1 MSDGATGV
9 SPVGRAREAAR
20 RSVWAQVTS
29 MLLVIDV
36 GNTNTVLGVFAR
48 VVKVHPGSE
57 EASNGARYERLVAQW
72 RVATVLSHT
81 VDEYGV
87 LFRSLFSMD
96 SLDASG
102 IRGIVISSVVPPLDS
117 TLRQVCERYFKLKP
131 LFIEPGVRTGMP
143 VHYENPAEV
152 GADRIVNGV
161 AAFEKYGGP
170 CVVVDF
176 GTATTFDCVSAKGE
190 YMGGVICPGIGI
202 SADALFQRTAR
213 LPRVDIRKPAR
224 VIGSTTVGSLQ
235 SGLYYGYL
243 GLVDGILEE
252 LLNEMG
258 KDSQVI
264 ATGGLASLIG
274 TASKYIKH
282 VDDYLTLEGLR
293 IIWER
298 NLAAKPGK
306 AAKPADEIAKAAK
319 PRSSSR

>member
-9 SPVGRAREAAR
+9 SPVSRAREAAQ

-36 GNTNTVLGVFAR
+36 GNTNTVLGVFGR
-48 VVKVHPGSE
+48 VAKVHPGSE

-72 RVATVLSHT
+72 RVATALNHT

-102 IRGIVISSVVPPLDS
+102 IHGIVISSVVPPLDS

-131 LFIEPGVRTGMP
+131 LFIEPGVKTGMP

-213 LPRVDIRKPAR
+213 LPRVDILKPAR

-306 AAKPADEIAKAAK
+306 AAKPADEIAKTGK

>member
-131 LFIEPGVRTGMP
+131 LFIEPGVKTGMP

-190 YMGGVICPGIGI
+190 YLGGVICPGIGI
-202 SADALFQRTAR
+202 SADALFQRAAR

-298 NLAAKPGK
+298 NVAAKPGK

>member
-1 MSDGATGV
+1 
-9 SPVGRAREAAR
+9 
-20 RSVWAQVTS
+20 

-48 VVKVHPGSE
+48 IAKVHPGADE
-57 EASNGARYERLVAQW
+57 TANGARYERLVAHW
-72 RVATVLSHT
+72 RVATALDHT

-87 LFRSLFSMD
+87 LFRSLFAMD
-96 SLDASG
+96 DLDVSG
-102 IRGIVISSVVPPLDS
+102 IQGIVISSVVPPLDS
-117 TLRQVCERYFKLKP
+117 NLRQVCERYFKLKP
-131 LFIEPGVRTGMP
+131 LFIEPGVKTGMP
-143 VHYENPAEV
+143 VQYENPAEV

-190 YMGGVICPGIGI
+190 YLGGVICPGIGI

-243 GLVDGILEE
+243 GLVDGILAE
-252 LLNEMG
+252 LLREMG

-264 ATGGLASLIG
+264 ATGGLAPLIG
-274 TASKYIKH
+274 TASKYIRQ
-282 VDDYLTLEGLR
+282 VDEYLTLEGLR

-298 NLAAKPGK
+298 NVVAKSGKPTKPAGEMAKP
-306 AAKPADEIAKAAK
+306 
-319 PRSSSR
+319 PRSSSH

>member
-9 SPVGRAREAAR
+9 SPVGRACEAAQ

-48 VVKVHPGSE
+48 VVKAHPGSD
-57 EASNGARYERLVAQW
+57 EATNGARYERLVAQW

-131 LFIEPGVRTGMP
+131 LFIEPGVKTGMP

-213 LPRVDIRKPAR
+213 LPRVDIRKPVR

-252 LLNEMG
+252 LLSEMG
-258 KDSQVI
+258 RDSQVI

-306 AAKPADEIAKAAK
+306 AAKPADEIAKTGK